1 MLSSTVVA
9 VFLALAYVIGSNG
22 PDNTINSRFDTFSG
36 RTNGLGEQTSRLS
49 DRTNGLGEQTSQL
62 SDRINGLGE
71 QTSQLSDR
79 TNGLS
84 GRTNGLGVQTSQLS
98 DRTNGLDEQT
108 SQFDGRTNGLS
119 GRTNGLGEQTSQFD
133 GRTNGLSGRTNGLGE
148 QTSQLRDRT
157 NGLGEQTGRL
167 SDRTTNGLG
176 EQTSRLGGR
185 TNGLDE
191 QTSRLSDLTDEHV
204 LFQVTNQPDTEPAA
218 KASTPNM
225 GSANEY
231 GVKERCERYT
241 MKNQGLER
249 EYYLYRPEGL
259 KAGAPLVIVLH
270 GYGGSALK
278 GKKAMM
284 DVADRNGFAVCYP
297 QGIKDPKGKPGWNVR
312 YPSQKGMKTDD
323 VKFLIALSKELQKKF
338 DLSPKNT
345 FLTGM
350 SNGGDIIYL
359 IAMRAPK
366 AFKAMASIAGL
377 QFNWMETEY
386 SYKHPLPFMEVHGTQ
401 DHTSEWLGD
410 PENKGGWGAYIP
422 VPAAVSRIIAVNGC
436 TEEYVTELPRRE
448 GRNQVTLYQ
457 FKAGKPAVKGGRPT
471 EVWLYKVEGGD
482 HSWSDK
488 DMDTCSEIWR
498 FFSQWID

>member
-9 VFLALAYVIGSNG
+9 VFIALAYVIGSNG
-22 PDNTINSRFDTFSG
+22 SDNTINSRFDTFSG
-36 RTNGLGEQTSRLS
+36 RTNGLGEQTSQLC
-49 DRTNGLGEQTSQL
+49 DRTNGL
-62 SDRINGLGE
+62 DE

-79 TNGLS
+79 TNGLDVQTSQFGGRTNGLS
-84 GRTNGLGVQTSQLS
+84 GRTNGLDVQTSQFGGRTNGLGEQTSQLS

-108 SQFDGRTNGLS
+108 SQFG
-119 GRTNGLGEQTSQFD
+119 
-133 GRTNGLSGRTNGLGE
+133 
-148 QTSQLRDRT
+148 DRT
-157 NGLGEQTGRL
+157 NGLDEQTSQL

-176 EQTSRLGGR
+176 
-185 TNGLDE
+185 E

-218 KASTPNM
+218 KASMPNM

-436 TEEYVTELPRRE
+436 TEEYVTELPRRD
-448 GRNQVTLYQ
+448 GRYQVTLYQ
-457 FKAGKPAVKGGRPT
+457 FTGGKPAVKGGRPT

>member
-1 MLSSTVVA
+1 MFIKSQSISMLSSTIIA
-9 VFLALAYVIGSNG
+9 ALLAIGSALGSNG
-22 PDNTINSRFDTFSG
+22 YGNTIDSRFDK
-36 RTNGLGEQTSRLS
+36 LS
-49 DRTNGLGEQTSQL
+49 DRTDKYTLY
-62 SDRINGLGE
+62 
-71 QTSQLSDR
+71 
-79 TNGLS
+79 
-84 GRTNGLGVQTSQLS
+84 
-98 DRTNGLDEQT
+98 
-108 SQFDGRTNGLS
+108 
-119 GRTNGLGEQTSQFD
+119 
-133 GRTNGLSGRTNGLGE
+133 
-148 QTSQLRDRT
+148 
-157 NGLGEQTGRL
+157 
-167 SDRTTNGLG
+167 
-176 EQTSRLGGR
+176 
-185 TNGLDE
+185 
-191 QTSRLSDLTDEHV
+191 
-204 LFQVTNQPDTEPAA
+204 QVISQPDAVPAEATDNLVPSQPDAVPAEATDNLVPSQPDAEPVE
-218 KASTPNM
+218 ASLSSSESP
-225 GSANEY
+225 AQEY
-231 GVKERCERYT
+231 SVKERCERYT

-284 DVADRNGFAVCYP
+284 DVADKNGFAVCYP

-312 YPSQKGMKTDD
+312 YPSQEGMKTDD
-323 VKFLIALSKELQKKF
+323 VKFLIALSKELQKRF

-457 FKAGKPAVKGGRPT
+457 FKAGRPAVKGGRPT
-471 EVWLYKVEGGD
+471 EVWLYKVEGGN

-498 FFSQWID
+498 FFSQWLD

>member
-1 MLSSTVVA
+1 MLPSTIIA
-9 VFLALAYVIGSNG
+9 AFLAIASALGSNEAG
-22 PDNTINSRFDTFSG
+22 YTIDSRFDKLSDL
-36 RTNGLGEQTSRLS
+36 TNKFS
-49 DRTNGLGEQTSQL
+49 DRTNRQA
-62 SDRINGLGE
+62 
-71 QTSQLSDR
+71 
-79 TNGLS
+79 
-84 GRTNGLGVQTSQLS
+84 
-98 DRTNGLDEQT
+98 
-108 SQFDGRTNGLS
+108 
-119 GRTNGLGEQTSQFD
+119 
-133 GRTNGLSGRTNGLGE
+133 
-148 QTSQLRDRT
+148 
-157 NGLGEQTGRL
+157 
-167 SDRTTNGLG
+167 
-176 EQTSRLGGR
+176 
-185 TNGLDE
+185 
-191 QTSRLSDLTDEHV
+191 
-204 LFQVTNQPDTEPAA
+204 LFQISSQPDTPPAEATDNLVPNQLEAVLAEASNEMVPSQPAA
-218 KASTPNM
+218 EPIEVDLPSGESPTQ
-225 GSANEY
+225 EY
-231 GVKERCERYT
+231 SVKERCERYT

-284 DVADRNGFAVCYP
+284 DVADKNGFAVCYP

-457 FKAGKPAVKGGRPT
+457 FKAGRPAVKGGRPT
-471 EVWLYKVEGGD
+471 EVWLYKVEGGN